1 MILSRKT
8 RIILKDSKKIYK
20 FASYRRSK
28 SYIKNPSSTIEEY
41 ELALKDLEK
50 CLELSN
56 KNEEILIE
64 YNQLKS
70 YIESENFNEKNVFK
84 RFFRVFFSYD
94 QEINSGLLN
103 NEINNQVDSFENL
116 PSDIVLHNSTGKEEI
131 RILNVMI
138 DQMVYFK
145 EMCEKNNYMSE
156 IEKTNITIEKAKNY
170 KKKLEIMIETD
181 IEIDNEKREVFLQEF
196 NLSKDDINLKSKF
209 LHLKKAMIDKIN
221 MFYEE
226 GKKSLNQKTKPKK
239 KSNNKNETISNTN
252 QTKFTSNTTIKNE
265 KTLGEVIEEDKSDS
279 KTKIYNALW
288 YLLLVV
294 FFTYILKYLYD

>member
-94 QEINSGLLN
+94 
-103 NEINNQVDSFENL
+103 
-116 PSDIVLHNSTGKEEI
+116 
-131 RILNVMI
+131 
-138 DQMVYFK
+138 
-145 EMCEKNNYMSE
+145 
-156 IEKTNITIEKAKNY
+156 
-170 KKKLEIMIETD
+170 
-181 IEIDNEKREVFLQEF
+181 
-196 NLSKDDINLKSKF
+196 
-209 LHLKKAMIDKIN
+209 
-221 MFYEE
+221 
-226 GKKSLNQKTKPKK
+226 
-239 KSNNKNETISNTN
+239 
-252 QTKFTSNTTIKNE
+252 
-265 KTLGEVIEEDKSDS
+265 
-279 KTKIYNALW
+279 
-288 YLLLVV
+288 
-294 FFTYILKYLYD
+294 